1 MGSDASTVTNF
12 CACFLKYDSTWK
24 PMVGSQDF
32 GCFLRLRLKFY
43 IVLFQTHYPPL
54 TVHTQ
59 KRRKIKFKQGE
70 N

>member
-12 CACFLKYDSTWK
+12 CACFLKYDSTGQ

-32 GCFLRLRLKFY
+32 GCFLRLRLKLY

-54 TVHTQ
+54 TYPKT
-59 KRRKIKFKQGE
+59 KENKI
-70 N
+70 